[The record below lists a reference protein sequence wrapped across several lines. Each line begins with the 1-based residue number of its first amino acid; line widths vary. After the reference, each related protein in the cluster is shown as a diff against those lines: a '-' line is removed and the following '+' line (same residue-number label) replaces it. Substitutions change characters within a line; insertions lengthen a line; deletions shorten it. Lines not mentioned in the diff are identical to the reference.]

1 MNRSVSELMPRDGR
15 KSFYGKAHIIHTDRA
30 AYLRS
35 YDTIVASVTE
45 DGVLH
50 RHWGGWSATTGR
62 HIASFSDEFTN
73 REIRKK
79 EWDDLPVED
88 APIGIY

>member
-1 MNRSVSELMPRDGR
+1 MYSVSELSPNDGR
-15 KSFYGKAHIIHTDRA
+15 KPFYGKAHIIHADGT

-35 YDTIVASVTE
+35 YDTIVASVTR

-50 RHWGGWSATTGR
+50 KHWGGWSATTGR
-62 HIASFSDEFTN
+62 HIASFSDMLTN

-79 EWDDLPVED
+79 QWDALPVED
-88 APIGIY
+88 PPRGIY